1 MFFTDLPNIS
11 HGPITSL
18 GSQDDKINVP
28 ALWKHRLM
36 FLCVVQAD
44 LPLKFDVSPG
54 FLNWGSVR
62 EGFMLEDILELNV

>member
-11 HGPITSL
+11 RGPITSL
-18 GSQDDKINVP
+18 GSRDDKINVP

-44 LPLKFDVSPG
+44 LPLKSDVSPVL
-54 FLNWGSVR
+54 LNWGSVR
-62 EGFMLEDILELNV
+62 EGFALENILELNI